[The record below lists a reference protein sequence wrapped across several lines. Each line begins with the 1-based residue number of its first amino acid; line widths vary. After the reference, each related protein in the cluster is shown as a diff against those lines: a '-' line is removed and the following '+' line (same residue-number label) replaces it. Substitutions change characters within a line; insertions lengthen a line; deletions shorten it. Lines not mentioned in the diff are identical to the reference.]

1 MDKNK
6 LGIIGLV
13 FVVMFW
19 GAGFPLI
26 KFASES
32 ITPLYQIGFRF
43 LIASIFLGLI
53 FFKKLKNI
61 DKKVLKSS
69 FILSIALFFVFLC
82 TVFGMQYT
90 TSTNASFFCCLAIL
104 IVPFLSRIFLKEK
117 IKAKSIVCIVICFV
131 GLYLVSFSG
140 GTKFNIGDLLCLGS
154 SLSFAVQIILT
165 EVFVK
170 DCDTDLLTVLEMFF
184 VSIYGLIAAVIFE
197 PFPMMVTTKSVL
209 SLLFIAFFCTCFAFY
224 MQTKCQK
231 FLSSTQI
238 SIIFTLEPLFG
249 VLMSSILLSETLG
262 INGIFGG
269 ILIIIALFV
278 SEVNFKFLKKPNTS
292 VSE

>member
-197 PFPMMVTTKSVL
+197 PFPMMVTTKSVFFIIYSIFL
-209 SLLFIAFFCTCFAFY
+209 YLLC
-224 MQTKCQK
+224 
-231 FLSSTQI
+231 
-238 SIIFTLEPLFG
+238 
-249 VLMSSILLSETLG
+249 LLHA
-262 INGIFGG
+262 NKM
-269 ILIIIALFV
+269 
-278 SEVNFKFLKKPNTS
+278 SEVFKLNTNFNYIYP
-292 VSE
+292 

>member
-6 LGIIGLV
+6 LGIIGLIL
-13 FVVMFW
+13 VVMFW

-26 KFASES
+26 KYASES

-43 LIASIFLGLI
+43 LIASSFLGLI
-53 FFKKLKNI
+53 FCKKLKNI

-90 TSTNASFFCCLAIL
+90 TSTNASFYCCLAIL

-140 GTKFNIGDLLCLGS
+140 GTIFNIGDLLCLGS

-184 VSIYGLIAAVIFE
+184 VSIYGFIAAVIFE
-197 PFPMMVTTKSVL
+197 PFPTMITTKSVL

-249 VLMSSILLSETLG
+249 VLMSSILLNETLG

-292 VSE
+292 IPE

>member
-1 MDKNK
+1 MNKNK
-6 LGIIGLV
+6 FGIIGLI

-26 KFASES
+26 KYASES

-43 LIASIFLGLI
+43 LIASVLLGLLS
-53 FFKKLKNI
+53 FKKLKNI
-61 DKKVLKSS
+61 DKKLLKSS
-69 FILSIALFFVFLC
+69 FILSIALFCVFLC

-90 TSTNASFFCCLAIL
+90 SSTNASFYCCLAIL

-117 IKAKSIVCIVICFV
+117 IKLKSIACIAICFV

-140 GTKFNIGDLLCLGS
+140 GTSFNIGDLLCLGS
-154 SLSFAVQIILT
+154 SLCFAVQIILT

-170 DCDTDLLTVLEMFF
+170 DSDTTLLTVLEMFF
-184 VSIYGLIAAVIFE
+184 VSIYGFIAAAIFE
-197 PFPMMVTTKSVL
+197 PFPTMVTTKSIL
-209 SLLFIAFFCTCFAFY
+209 SLLFIGFFCTCFAFY

-249 VLMSSILLSETLG
+249 VLMSWLMLGETLG
-262 INGIFGG
+262 LKGVFGG
-269 ILIIIALFV
+269 VLIIIALFV
-278 SEVNFKFLKKPNTS
+278 SEVNFKSLKKPNIS